1 MLGTELK
8 NNNVKLA
15 KWSTQALLAGSD
27 LIKIG
32 YVSRAEPHSNKS
44 HVIFGAESYKPTQFA
59 GILSLNMAVAWGKW
73 VNVVC
78 ACPVFCIV
86 IYMSGR

>member
-32 YVSRAEPHSNKS
+32 YVARAEPHSNKS

-59 GILSLNMAVAWGKW
+59 GILSLNMGVAWGKLID
-73 VNVVC
+73 VIIVSTVC
-78 ACPVFCIV
+78 E
-86 IYMSGR
+86 SGR